1 MKNYLNIKVKLLYII
16 YENHNTPFLIEIIL
30 ENIYENIKNH
40 TFYNPLLFL
49 VFIQSQKYLHII
61 KTRSSIKLYHL
72 ITQNFFMAKSFYNIL
87 LDTVL
92 MVSLRS
98 HIFQLAITY
107 SGITQIMPYFSY
119 IPSTVVSIKLY
130 LFFFISSYIPS
141 TLVSMFFLSYY

>member
-1 MKNYLNIKVKLLYII
+1 MKNHLNIKVKLLYII
-16 YENHNTPFLIEIIL
+16 YKNHNHPFLIEIIL

-107 SGITQIMPYFSY
+107 SGITQIMPYFFIYTIYSG
-119 IPSTVVSIKLY
+119 INKII
-130 LFFFISSYIPS
+130 FIFFISSYIPS
-141 TLVSMFFLSYY
+141 TLVSDILHMI